1 MESLIYW
8 FAYRTDLKTPRSSSR
23 SSSSSSNVDNIG
35 SCHLPMTAGPTLI
48 NVLRFSLLVWTL
60 NAESQTSRETT
71 CKNSETQT
79 TRVNTN
85 IRKLRLKTSRAN
97 TKTQTTR
104 VNTIIRTLRLKT
116 SRANTKT
123 QTTRANTNIRTLRL
137 KTSRANTKI
146 RTLGLKLLEWTLR

>member
-85 IRKLRLKTSRAN
+85 IRKLSLKTSRAN

-116 SRANTKT
+116 S
-123 QTTRANTNIRTLRL
+123 RANTNIRTLRL